1 MVLGF
6 VFGLLVEHLVV
17 DTHAREGFADRT
29 VHAALGQ
36 SLGALRKGLDAR
48 LDRLDVIGDDERG
61 EAFDKRVDL
70 GALGIVKQVAVGGE
84 CGMRG
89 LEAGGPRPAARE
101 ARGRACPLRRCRCR
115 PAACGQCRRR
125 KDRSSA

>member
-61 EAFDKRVDL
+61 EAFDKRVAPAVAKAVMDCAKASGISKL
-70 GALGIVKQVAVGGE
+70 GK
-84 CGMRG
+84 
-89 LEAGGPRPAARE
+89 
-101 ARGRACPLRRCRCR
+101 
-115 PAACGQCRRR
+115 
-125 KDRSSA
+125 